1 MGHVL
6 FLRKGS
12 VHTAPGNGLPYGYQ
26 KLQYIQSTGTQ
37 YVDTGVKPKNTTKV
51 TTDFQVTTQPTD
63 HRVIFGSRTSYSSA
77 DQFVL
82 GFAGHNSPATWRADF
97 GSNQAKFPSTVGWA
111 SRYAA
116 VFDSSVC
123 TLNTDSVNNT
133 DATFTSTHNL
143 FLLADNDNETAAGN
157 ISANL
162 YACQIYDN
170 GTLIRNYVP
179 CKDPSGA
186 VGLYDLTGK
195 QFYGNSGTGVFYAGP
210 PVVTLPEGY
219 TQLMYLESSGT
230 QYINTGFN
238 PNQDTRAIVDCQ
250 ILSGHSANGQII
262 SAVDSTNF
270 YLLIYLYPSNV
281 FSTRY
286 GKGALQ
292 NFDSSISPFDRHV
305 LDKNKNVT
313 TIEGSVVT
321 STAETFSINYP
332 LYLFARDNAGSV
344 DNFCKM
350 RLYSCRIYNNG
361 LMVRDFIPCKNAS
374 GTIGLYDMVNGQFY
388 TNAGTGTFTAGEV
401 T

>member
-1 MGHVL
+1 MGHCL
-6 FLRKGS
+6 MMRKGS
-12 VHTAPGNGLPYGYQ
+12 VHTTPGKVLPAGYT
-26 KLQYIQSTGTQ
+26 KLQYIQSSGTQ
-37 YVDTGVKPKNTTKV
+37 YVDTGVVVNKADSVRMVLDTHLTSNDSYGGCNGYMQFQSSVGGGVRSTIDVSYSNTTETV
-51 TTDFQVTTQPTD
+51 TVNGEQK
-63 HRVIFGSRTSYSSA
+63 SS
-77 DQFVL
+77 Q
-82 GFAGHNSPATWRADF
+82 S
-97 GSNQAKFPSTVGWA
+97 WA
-111 SRYAA
+111 SYNGENVKLGIFKMGDANNSWFSGAA
-116 VFDSSVC
+116 QI
-123 TLNTDSVNNT
+123 
-133 DATFTSTHNL
+133 
-143 FLLADNDNETAAGN
+143 GK
-157 ISANL
+157 L
-162 YACQIYDN
+162 YSCQIYDN
-170 GTLIRNYVP
+170 GTLIRDFQP
-179 CKDPSGA
+179 CINASGA

-238 PNQDTRAIVDCQ
+238 PDQNTRAIVDCQ

-286 GKGALQ
+286 GKGTLQ

-321 STAETFSINYP
+321 STAATFSINYP

-344 DNFCKM
+344 DNQCKM

-361 LMVRDFIPCKNAS
+361 LMVRDFIPCRNAS
-374 GTIGLYDMVNGQFY
+374 GTIGLYDLVNGQFY

-401 T
+401 A